1 VPSDKSYLLAANRAQ
16 TGSECDDFARERY
29 AQFLKYLPKKPAL
42 RIVDLG
48 GGIGTGGVVLLE
60 GLSSPAIIGIDC
72 VEERVGKMPSSV
84 YVERL
89 CAFASSLPLEP
100 RSVDAVVAGE
110 FIEHVPPEEVDT
122 VLSEIFRILKLRG
135 QLLLTTPNPRYLKN
149 RFKKLSVLLDPSHV
163 SQHYPKSLRNRLLA
177 IGFSDVF
184 ITGSGRVSRFLGPH
198 FPLNL
203 YGSYFC
209 GATKW

>member
-1 VPSDKSYLLAANRAQ
+1 MASDKSYLIAANRSQ
-16 TGSECDDFARERY
+16 TGSERDDFARERY
-29 AQFLKYLPKKPAL
+29 IQFLSYLPKKPAL

-48 GGIGTGGVVLLE
+48 GGIGAGGSVLLE
-60 GLSSPAIIGIDC
+60 GLPNPIIVGVDC
-72 VEERVGKMPSSV
+72 VEERVSRMPSSV
-84 YVERL
+84 YSERI
-89 CAFASSLPLEP
+89 CAFASNLALEP

-135 QLLLTTPNPRYLKN
+135 QLLLTTPNPGYLKN
-149 RFKKLSVLLDPSHV
+149 KFKKLSVLLDPSHV

-184 ITGSGRVSRFLGPH
+184 ITGSGRVTRFLGSH

-203 YGSYFC
+203 YGSYLC